1 MYIDYRISQ
10 SSTMVFDILTM
21 MSMQAQYRQAVRT
34 VVAFGEI
41 LSYVGVPHDL
51 THFNGTFGNKL
62 SIDVA

>member
-34 VVAFGEI
+34 VAAFGEI

-62 SIDVA
+62 SIDVV